1 MHRGLGTGKV
11 MKNVSS
17 EGSLL
22 VSVSVSCS
30 LGIKNV
36 TKRTAISISLE

>member
-22 VSVSVSCS
+22 VSECE
-30 LGIKNV
+30 LLARHQNV